1 MGKNLGVTAVDSLM
15 FLCHLTELV
24 TRDTDTVLMKNNGVG
39 QLLYYNKISQKKPIV
54 WHYQLIGE
62 NDRF

>member
-1 MGKNLGVTAVDSLM
+1 MDSLM

-24 TRDTDTVLMKNNGVG
+24 TRDTGTVLMKNNGVG